1 MVKDERLG
9 NIGDFMNIKPCQMLQ
24 CVINLHFHLS
34 VLDLLL
40 EQPDTD
46 LEDLVKLITRMNL
59 MLSNEEVDKA
69 DGI

>member
-1 MVKDERLG
+1 MG
-9 NIGDFMNIKPCQMLQ
+9 NIGDFMNINSCQMLQ

-34 VLDLLL
+34 VLNLLL

-69 DGI
+69 DGF

>member
-1 MVKDERLG
+1 
-9 NIGDFMNIKPCQMLQ
+9 MLQ

-34 VLDLLL
+34 VLNLLL

-69 DGI
+69 DGF